1 MQKQFKTFLEKEN
14 LSPNTI
20 NSYVWAVAYFE
31 RNYQS
36 WNKENLQ
43 AYKGYLMEHFS
54 PQTVNLRLQA
64 INKFL
69 DFQKKEKL
77 KLKFVKIQQKNF
89 LENVISN
96 ADYLFLKE
104 QLRKDAYT
112 DWHFLVW
119 FLGATGARISELTQI
134 KAEHIALGYLDLYSK
149 GGKIRR
155 LYIPKKLRTEAQKW
169 LCEKGIFSGYI
180 FLNRFGNRISTRG
193 IAQQLKHFAQ
203 KYGLNEKVVYPHS
216 FRHRFAKNFLE
227 KFNDIAFLADLMGH
241 ESIETTR
248 IYLRR
253 TASEQQQLVD
263 KIVTW

>member
-1 MQKQFKTFLEKEN
+1 MQEFKKFLEKQE
-14 LSPNTI
+14 LSANTVS
-20 NSYVWAVAYFE
+20 SYLWTLRYFQQ
-31 RNYQS
+31 NYPS
-36 WNKENLQ
+36 LSKENLQ
-43 AYKGYLMEHFS
+43 AYKGYLMDHFK
-54 PQTVNLRLQA
+54 PQTTNLRLQA

-69 DFQKKEKL
+69 EFQKKEKL
-77 KLKFVKIQQKNF
+77 KLKFVKVPQKNF

-104 QLRKDAYT
+104 QLKKDYP

-134 KAEHIALGYLDLYSK
+134 KAEHITLGYLDLYTK

-155 LYIPKKLRTEAQKW
+155 LHIPKTLRQEAQKW
-169 LCEKGIFSGYI
+169 LTEKGIFSGYI
-180 FLNRFGNRISTRG
+180 FLNKYGKKITSRG
-193 IAQQLKHFAQ
+193 IAQQLKFFA
-203 KYGLNEKVVYPHS
+203 KKFSINEKVVYPHS
-216 FRHRFAKNFLE
+216 FRHLFAKNFLE

-253 TASEQQQLVD
+253 TATEQQQLVD
-263 KIVTW
+263 KIITW